1 MTYTAAQRAAY
12 SRKIRNYT
20 KTDPRWA
27 LRSKAFRDQHGHWC
41 DACRRPGPCDAHHVT
56 YDRAF
61 SGTEPDSDLRS
72 LDRRCHEAVHQLARS
87 GMPLV
92 RATDLVIRHRGPVG
106 MPKRNALQAVMVWA
120 TVMAILLGIAA
131 MAVILSR

>member
-1 MTYTAAQRAAY
+1 MAHSRAQRADY

-27 LRSKAFRDQHGHWC
+27 LRSKAFRDWHGHWC
-41 DACRRPGPCDAHHVT
+41 DACRRPGPCDAHHRT

-61 SGTEPDSDLRS
+61 SGAEPNSDLRS

-87 GMPLV
+87 GMPLS
-92 RATDLVIRHRGPVG
+92 RATDLVIKHRGPVG
-106 MPKRNALQAVMVWA
+106 TPKRDAARAVLVWAVVISALLIAAAVAVML
-120 TVMAILLGIAA
+120 T
-131 MAVILSR
+131 R